1 MEKEK
6 GIFLYDDILHNEDY
20 HLTISEKIVL
30 SIYKY
35 YTKNG
40 KYKCCSLTNEEVAIK
55 ANISR
60 QRLKEIKIHLKKI
73 GLIKTTGIKVYY
85 AGMKILPDRYE
96 NTTST
101 GMKILPDRYENTTS
115 TGMKILPHN
124 KENKNNKEN
133 KENKESKTN
142 FDQALNNLSDY
153 YKTTE
158 KIEYLKSNYG
168 EYINKINSIDD
179 DLSIDSISKNIKN
192 AIIKKFGVEPI
203 QIIDI
208 EKKESTCHSIEEIV
222 DEVSKERI

>member
-85 AGMKILPDRYE
+85 A
-96 NTTST
+96 